1 MAISVTGAVREPNV
15 VQLIRS
21 LTSRLL
27 IKMDPLSELL
37 MRALCFPE
45 DLAIHPTCILSVVLF
60 VWQPLPMCELIRKS
74 GQWNIVLVLG

>member
-27 IKMDPLSELL
+27 INDGPPFSASDE
-37 MRALCFPE
+37 
-45 DLAIHPTCILSVVLF
+45 S
-60 VWQPLPMCELIRKS
+60 
-74 GQWNIVLVLG
+74 IVLGRSSNSPNSCSVSGFVCVATTPYM